1 MSQPNPN
8 ESIQVDTSDD
18 DSLFDTQSLVGS
30 DLSFASSVRD
40 YCYENGRRYH
50 AYRHGQYP
58 FPNDEEEQD
67 RLALMHHLFKLLSG
81 GDLHRAPLPR
91 DRDRGDRDPD
101 ISSSS
106 SSSSILNSDLSTG
119 DDNNATTTN
128 SPRRILDI
136 GTGTGDWALEMAED
150 LPATDIIGT
159 DLSPIQPNW
168 APPNC
173 RFFIDDAES
182 DWTFTPSEAFDYIH
196 ARSLGG
202 GIGDW
207 PRLLRQ
213 AFTHLKPGGWFE
225 AQEFETWV
233 ISDDGSH
240 LRATAI
246 TDWQD
251 RLSQASKQFG
261 KPVNVAPMIFDW
273 MTAEGFENVT
283 DDIYKCPV
291 GGWPKNRRLKEIGRV
306 GKATILEVVEPYTL
320 ALFTRVLGF
329 SFQQAQE
336 YMDRVR
342 AELVSN
348 KFHLYIRFHFVYGQK
363 PFDAN
368 MSSTLNGNGQAP

>member
-1 MSQPNPN
+1 M
-8 ESIQVDTSDD
+8 
-18 DSLFDTQSLVGS
+18 GS

-58 FPNDEEEQD
+58 LPNDEEEQD

-106 SSSSILNSDLSTG
+106 SSSNSISNSDLSG
-119 DDNNATTTN
+119 DNNPTTTTTN
-128 SPRRILDI
+128 PPRRILDI
-136 GTGTGDWALEMAED
+136 GTGTGEWALEMAED
-150 LPATDIIGT
+150 LPTTDIIGT
-159 DLSPIQPNW
+159 DLSPIQPTW

-182 DWTFTPSEAFDYIH
+182 DWAFTPGEAFDYIH

-225 AQEFETWV
+225 AQEFETTV
-233 ISDDGSH
+233 LSDDGSH
-240 LRATAI
+240 LRATAL

-261 KPVNVAPMIFDW
+261 KPVNVAPLIIDW
-273 MTAEGFENVT
+273 MAAEGFENVT
-283 DDIYKCPV
+283 DDIYKVCALPLPRVKLMLILMLMLYSARSV
-291 GGWPKNRRLKEIGRV
+291 GGLRIADSRKSVAWAR
-306 GKATILEVVEPYTL
+306 
-320 ALFTRVLGF
+320 
-329 SFQQAQE
+329 
-336 YMDRVR
+336 
-342 AELVSN
+342 
-348 KFHLYIRFHFVYGQK
+348 
-363 PFDAN
+363 
-368 MSSTLNGNGQAP
+368 

>member
-58 FPNDEEEQD
+58 LPNDEEEQD

-106 SSSSILNSDLSTG
+106 SSSNSISNSDLS
-119 DDNNATTTN
+119 
-128 SPRRILDI
+128 
-136 GTGTGDWALEMAED
+136 GTGTGEWALEMAED
-150 LPATDIIGT
+150 LPTTDIIGT
-159 DLSPIQPNW
+159 DLSPIQPTW

-182 DWTFTPSEAFDYIH
+182 DWAFTPGEAFDYIH
-196 ARSLGG
+196 ARSLRRRDRRLAAPLTA
-202 GIGDW
+202 GIHAPEAG
-207 PRLLRQ
+207 RLVRG
-213 AFTHLKPGGWFE
+213 AG
-225 AQEFETWV
+225 
-233 ISDDGSH
+233 
-240 LRATAI
+240 
-246 TDWQD
+246 D

-261 KPVNVAPMIFDW
+261 KPVNVAPLIIDW
-273 MTAEGFENVT
+273 MAAEGFENVT

-291 GGWPKNRRLKEIGRV
+291 GGWAKNRRLKEIGRV
-306 GKATILEVVEPYTL
+306 GKVTILEVVEPYTL

-336 YMDRVR
+336 FMDRVR

-363 PFDAN
+363 PLDA
-368 MSSTLNGNGQAP
+368 SSSSNGNGQAS